1 MGSSGQ
7 DSVWAG
13 TFWGFLN
20 IWLCAPG
27 AQLGLV
33 IVEQMWVQVRMDRL
47 SLKQLEEMLIFLH
60 RHFSLLTGGPQLTF
74 LTQLVKVLI
83 FRQRHFSL
91 LWGPIGPLR
100 CLHSYW

>member
-13 TFWGFLN
+13 TFWGLLN

-27 AQLGLV
+27 GQLGLV

-60 RHFSLLTGGPQLTF
+60 RYFLLLTGGP
-74 LTQLVKVLI
+74 
-83 FRQRHFSL
+83 
-91 LWGPIGPLR
+91 
-100 CLHSYW
+100 